1 MKEKFRKGL
10 KTALWLVPLLALT
23 VMIDRSAMRMFG
35 DRREQRAYA
44 ERVQS
49 CYTAVFTEEAPA
61 MQALYD
67 ALQQTIAQPDAAR
80 YADLQQAVETATT
93 AGQTAFGQAF
103 SLADTV
109 GAASFFYWGGYLL
122 DLQADVTAQRTEWL
136 PDYAAILERQLQ
148 LYPRYA
154 LPDGAQAQDTGSQL
168 DALRKLYAAMS
179 DSELTGP
186 IYRLIAERS
195 ASTAA

>member
-1 MKEKFRKGL
+1 
-10 KTALWLVPLLALT
+10 
-23 VMIDRSAMRMFG
+23 
-35 DRREQRAYA
+35 
-44 ERVQS
+44 
-49 CYTAVFTEEAPA
+49 

-168 DALRKLYAAMS
+168 DALRKLYAATS

>member
-1 MKEKFRKGL
+1 MNEKLRKGL

-23 VMIDRSAMRMFG
+23 VMIDRSAMRLFG

-49 CYTAVFTEEAPA
+49 CYTAVFTAEASA

-67 ALQQTIAQPDAAR
+67 ALQQTIAQPDTAR
-80 YADLQQAVETATT
+80 YADLQQAVEAAMT
-93 AGQTAFGQAF
+93 AGQTAFGQAC
-103 SLADTV
+103 SLADTA
-109 GAASFFYWGGYLL
+109 GAASVFYWGGYLR
-122 DLQADVTAQRTEWL
+122 DLQADVTAQCTQRL

-154 LPDGAQAQDTGSQL
+154 LSDGAQAQTTENQL
-168 DALRKLYAAMS
+168 DALRKLYTAMS
-179 DSELTGP
+179 DPELTAP

>member
-1 MKEKFRKGL
+1 MKEKLRKGL

-49 CYTAVFTEEAPA
+49 CYTAVFTAEASA

-103 SLADTV
+103 SLADTA
-109 GAASFFYWGGYLL
+109 GAASVFYWGGYLR
-122 DLQADVTAQRTEWL
+122 DLQADVTAQRTERL
-136 PDYAAILERQLQ
+136 PDYAVILERQLQ

-154 LPDGAQAQDTGSQL
+154 LPDGAQAQATGSQL

>member
-1 MKEKFRKGL
+1 
-10 KTALWLVPLLALT
+10 
-23 VMIDRSAMRMFG
+23 
-35 DRREQRAYA
+35 
-44 ERVQS
+44 
-49 CYTAVFTEEAPA
+49 

-103 SLADTV
+103 SLADTA
-109 GAASFFYWGGYLL
+109 GAASFFYWGSYLR

-136 PDYAAILERQLQ
+136 PDYAAILERQLL
-148 LYPRYA
+148 LYSQYA
-154 LPDGAQAQDTGSQL
+154 LPDGAQAQDTESQL
-168 DALRKLYAAMS
+168 DALRKLYTAMS
-179 DSELTGP
+179 DSDLSGP
-186 IYRLIAERS
+186 IFQLIAGRS